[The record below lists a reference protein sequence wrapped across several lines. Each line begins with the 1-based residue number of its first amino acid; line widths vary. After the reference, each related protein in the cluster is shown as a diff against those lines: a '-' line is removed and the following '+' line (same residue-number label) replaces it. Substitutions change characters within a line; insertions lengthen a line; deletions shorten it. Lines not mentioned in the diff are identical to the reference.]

1 MYQFQLQTSQ
11 YRQNENDQ
19 YFIDTNLYF
28 SPYKHRF
35 LSTEFGTDTKKI
47 PTILTNMKFEILV
60 WNIIG
65 YRQDLCLGWIEK
77 HTNMCIYDKETISN
91 EKV

>member
-47 PTILTNMKFEILV
+47 PTILTNMKFDILV
-60 WNIIG
+60 
-65 YRQDLCLGWIEK
+65 
-77 HTNMCIYDKETISN
+77 
-91 EKV
+91 